1 MPAPVGPRVNLA
13 AVHRERPRHVDST
26 LRARGHQRPGA
37 AEHQIAPHLHAATR
51 DVHVGRVRLD
61 NSVLP
66 GQRHHQVVVGAD
78 GLARVAIKLQ
88 MVGSGPGP
96 AEARHARLVVRG
108 ARNEQAVRARGIRR
122 PAQQNA

>member
-13 AVHRERPRHVDST
+13 AVHRERPRHVDPA

-37 AEHQIAPHLHAATR
+37 AERQIAPHLHAATR
-51 DVHVGRVRLD
+51 DVHVGRARLD

-66 GQRHHQVVVGAD
+66 GQRHHQVAVGAD
-78 GLARVAIKLQ
+78 GLARVAVKLQ
-88 MVGSGPGP
+88 VAGIDPGP
-96 AEARHARLVVRG
+96 PGARHARLVIRG
-108 ARNEQAVRARGIRR
+108 ARNEQALRARGIRR